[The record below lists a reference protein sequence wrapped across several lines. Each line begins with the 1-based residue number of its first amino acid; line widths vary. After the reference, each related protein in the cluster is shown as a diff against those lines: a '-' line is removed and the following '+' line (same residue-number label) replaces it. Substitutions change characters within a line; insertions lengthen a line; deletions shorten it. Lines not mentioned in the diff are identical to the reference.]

1 MKLVIAFAVLFW
13 LLCGLVGAWMLE
25 GDEDLRWK
33 TVARGPISLVKAL
46 NEEEPLAYP
55 GDKT

>member
-1 MKLVIAFAVLFW
+1 MKLLIAVAVLLW
-13 LLCGLVGAWMLE
+13 LVSGLVGAWMLE

-55 GDKT
+55 GDAA